1 MFLLHITYK
10 ELKTIHA
17 VTYGINIAKKSRT
30 VPLWFDICSS
40 PNDKEEIMIE
50 IVLFLNTWNK
60 ARLKI
65 NSSTMG
71 PKMPITRNNDINP
84 QVEDVISL
92 IPSWLAEDLLVKICD
107 NTDDAKLTIY
117 IIRIPI
123 EILLATVYVFLLVI
137 S

>member
-1 MFLLHITYK
+1 MFLLLITYK
-10 ELKTIHA
+10 ELKTNPA
-17 VTYGINIAKKSRT
+17 VTYGISIAKKSRT

-50 IVLFLNTWNK
+50 MVLFLSTWNK

-65 NSSTMG
+65 SSSTMG

-92 IPSWLAEDLLVKICD
+92 IPSWLAEDEDVKACD
-107 NTDDAKLTIY
+107 NTDDTKLTIY
-117 IIRIPI
+117 IIRIPT
-123 EILLATVYVFLLVI
+123 EIVLATVYVFLLVI